1 MGWWLFLRRC
11 HNGIIRRNNNKTN
24 NGGDGGG
31 RGRGIVYVV
40 YLLAVVV
47 SVVGLSFQQYQ
58 LLLTASSQNRNVN
71 GNNNNVV
78 VTSDGVVGVVPTIK
92 APINSS
98 SSPSSPLPGTSVLDP
113 ITNTTAAR
121 AVGNSSSNSN
131 NNELIKI
138 HYHEGEAAKR
148 KEDSSFIEQQL
159 LLQPRVW
166 NIWPSK
172 SKSKSKS
179 KSSSL
184 PSSPNS
190 NNSSMLEV
198 QEDERYL
205 SFPCADP
212 DKHYSSVFKDEEQ
225 RHKIYPLGRN
235 CRPNCPTEGL
245 LFTKPYKTGSSTVSG
260 IVIQI
265 SKNVAGRYYN
275 DNLKKRN
282 QTTHQ
287 QQEQQQQQLVNKS
300 TSTPNLTPAPLPSS
314 IMLKPCQ
321 SSYMH
326 SEGRQY
332 HHRHTEKSF
341 LLSILRHPTHRAISE
356 FYHFHVTRRNIPAT
370 LDSFRQL
377 IRADEGK
384 PIIELSSTANNNND
398 DSNNTTSQKTSK
410 TKRTIKMKRSSKTKR
425 RGDDL
430 SHRTRNFYLHHHVWN
445 KTEQVLLN
453 NVDENEY
460 DDDKDIDNNS
470 FAKDLQ
476 QKNKKKGS
484 INNNNNNK
492 DVVLQQVAQG
502 IIHDYD
508 FIAITERFDES
519 MVVLQ
524 MLLRNVTLGDI
535 LYLSA
540 KTNGGYDDGRFQ
552 DKCFKIISPR
562 HNMTQDFHDYF
573 SNDDDEQQQ
582 QSPYHNEW
590 SKRIK
595 WDLELYKAAN
605 RSLDLTI
612 DNVLGRTEFENQL
625 QRFREAQQVVHDRC
639 APIAKFPCSPQ
650 GQVRTPDET
659 NCLFKDSGCAYECI
673 DEVAKELNLYI
684 IR

>member
-370 LDSFRQL
+370 LDSFRKL

-384 PIIELSSTANNNND
+384 PAIELVSTTKNNNG
-398 DSNNTTSQKTSK
+398 SNNTTTTATSK

-430 SHRTRNFYLHHHVWN
+430 CHRTRNFYLHHHVWN
-445 KTEQVLLN
+445 KTEQILLN
-453 NVDENEY
+453 NVDEH
-460 DDDKDIDNNS
+460 DDDDDS
-470 FAKDLQ
+470 FAKVLHQ
-476 QKNKKKGS
+476 NKKKKVT
-484 INNNNNNK
+484 INNNNNVDEK

-502 IIHDYD
+502 IIRDYD

-612 DNVLGRTEFENQL
+612 DNVLGRTEFENQ
-625 QRFREAQQVVHDRC
+625 QRRFREAQQIVHDRC

-673 DEVAKELNLYI
+673 DEVAKELNLYVDDEY
-684 IR
+684 

>member
-1 MGWWLFLRRC
+1 MGWWRWFLLR
-11 HNGIIRRNNNKTN
+11 NWSSSSSSPGGRNNN
-24 NGGDGGG
+24 G
-31 RGRGIVYVV
+31 GIVYVV

-47 SVVGLSFQQYQ
+47 SVIGLSFQQYH
-58 LLLTASSQNRNVN
+58 LLLSSSGSSQTRNENDVN
-71 GNNNNVV
+71 IAVNTIVV
-78 VTSDGVVGVVPTIK
+78 TTSDGIVGVVPTTTK
-92 APINSS
+92 DPSTFSSSSS
-98 SSPSSPLPGTSVLDP
+98 SSPLPLPPVPDSTDTSGAA
-113 ITNTTAAR
+113 TAATVGS
-121 AVGNSSSNSN
+121 AAGNSSSNSTN
-131 NNELIKI
+131 NDLINV
-138 HYHEGEAAKR
+138 HHHEEEAKK

-172 SKSKSKS
+172 SKSLL
-179 KSSSL
+179 SSS
-184 PSSPNS
+184 SSSSSSSN
-190 NNSSMLEV
+190 NNSSSILQV
-198 QEDERYL
+198 QQQDERYL

-212 DKHYSSVFKDEEQ
+212 DKHYSSVAKDKD
-225 RHKIYPLGRN
+225 HKIYPLGRN

-265 SKNVAGRYYN
+265 SKNIAGRYYN
-275 DNLKKRN
+275 YNNVN
-282 QTTHQ
+282 QTT
-287 QQEQQQQQLVNKS
+287 QQQQLANKS
-300 TSTPNLTPAPLPSS
+300 TSTSNVNTTPLSS
-314 IMLKPCQ
+314 SSLVLKPCQ

-370 LDSFRQL
+370 LDSFRKL

-384 PIIELSSTANNNND
+384 PAIELVSTTKNNNG
-398 DSNNTTSQKTSK
+398 SNNTTTTATSK

-430 SHRTRNFYLHHHVWN
+430 CHRTRNFYLHHHVWN
-445 KTEQVLLN
+445 KTEQILLN
-453 NVDENEY
+453 NVDEH
-460 DDDKDIDNNS
+460 DDDDDS
-470 FAKDLQ
+470 FAKVLHQ
-476 QKNKKKGS
+476 NKKKKVT
-484 INNNNNNK
+484 INNNNNVDEK

-502 IIHDYD
+502 IIRDYD

-612 DNVLGRTEFENQL
+612 DNVLGRTEFENQ
-625 QRFREAQQVVHDRC
+625 QRRFREAQQIVHDRC

-673 DEVAKELNLYI
+673 DEVAKELNLYVDDEY
-684 IR
+684 